1 MARCAGCATEN
12 PDHARFCMGCG
23 AALAA
28 RCAACG
34 TELPAEAR
42 FCLQC
47 GTPVAPLGRAA
58 PAGTPA
64 TPVETPAPSQPTA
77 VEERRTVSVLF
88 ADLSG
93 YTSVAE
99 KLDPEDVKD
108 LLDDILGRLTE
119 AVVRYG
125 GRVDKYI
132 GDNVMALFGA
142 PLAHGD
148 DPERAVRAGLDMQ
161 AVMEDI
167 NQPLRERHGV
177 SFELRVG
184 INTGEVLAGK
194 MGEGY
199 TVVGDAV
206 NVAARLQAAARPGTV
221 TVGERTQRA
230 TRHTI
235 RYRELTAPLELKGKS
250 KPVLAWE
257 ALDVPAPSAASS
269 EGPARAPLVGRQSE
283 LETLSGLF
291 QRMRG
296 ERRPHLVTL
305 IGEAGVGKSR
315 LLREF
320 EEQLRRLPDPP
331 LVRHGRCPAYGSGV
345 VFWPLGEML
354 RSECGIVDGDSSE
367 VAFGK
372 LSTWLEQLHAPAGTD
387 GQSLVVKAGLVARLL
402 GIDPPAAISL
412 PEAEDAQRTRELF
425 FAAVRGIVEGL
436 ARERPLV
443 IAWEDVH
450 WADHG
455 MLDLIEHLNQWV
467 NAPVLQVCLARD
479 ELLERRSSW
488 GGARRSASTLFLEPL
503 GESET
508 RALVAALLAL
518 DTPGEHV
525 VDEVAARAEGNPLFA
540 EEMVRLLA
548 EDEEATASELPDS
561 VHALLASRL
570 DGLSSPE
577 RRILAH
583 AAVVG
588 RTFWEGALLA
598 VAHEEGVVLQD
609 VLLSLRQKD
618 FVLAGE
624 GLMLGG
630 EPELAFKHV
639 LIRDVAYSM
648 LPKAVRAQK
657 HFQVAEFIE
666 ERAGE
671 RLDEVV
677 AILAEHYG
685 RGVTLAQELKFESFQ
700 LEDYRAHALRYAEA
714 AGDAAGR
721 LYSNEEA
728 LSHFEAALRYGD
740 ENDETLARV
749 AEKLGDVALRLGR
762 ADTAIDAWQS
772 ALEHHRGQESL
783 ERVAELHRKIG
794 AALAYKGQRKRAI
807 EHHQLGINL
816 IKDGPP
822 SLALVRLYE
831 EAAWLYVQTG
841 DNMLAIYASE
851 KALRYAER
859 LGEARAASRAH
870 GIFGRV
876 FGRIGDIAKARE
888 NLERAVELARGTDDH
903 ETVLAL
909 AALGHHLEVSEGDY
923 AAAAGAYQEG
933 LGLARQIGDVPA
945 QIDLHAALAQL
956 AAHTGSWDAVEQ
968 ATDAAAS
975 LAEREGLI
983 GKLCLPYAMRG
994 LLHWRRAEWEAS
1006 VEAYRRS
1013 LDLAEQVGGSEVS
1026 IVASLGLAEALSD
1039 QGQVSAAE
1047 TTLSQALDTCE
1058 RAGLIVQSVQVNA
1071 ARAVLLVDIGRPEQA
1086 DEAATQATRLAD
1098 RVHYPVGDAAA
1109 LEATGAV
1116 APTAESCEMLGHAA
1130 EAWERLGRPLD
1141 SARCQA
1147 LLGLRMRELDQAD
1160 GVRELE
1166 GAIESY
1172 QRLGVQHRAD
1182 RVREQASSAL
1192 G

>member
-1 MARCAGCATEN
+1 
-12 PDHARFCMGCG
+12 
-23 AALAA
+23 
-28 RCAACG
+28 
-34 TELPAEAR
+34 
-42 FCLQC
+42 
-47 GTPVAPLGRAA
+47 
-58 PAGTPA
+58 
-64 TPVETPAPSQPTA
+64 
-77 VEERRTVSVLF
+77 VEERRTVTVLF

-93 YTSVAE
+93 YTSMAE

-119 AVVRYG
+119 AVHRYG
-125 GRVDKYI
+125 GQVDKYI

-142 PLAHGD
+142 PVAHGD

-161 AVMEDI
+161 VVIKEI
-167 NQPLRERHGV
+167 NQPLREGHDV

-184 INTGEVLAGK
+184 INTGEVLAGTV
-194 MGEGY
+194 GDGY

-206 NVAARLQAAARPGTV
+206 NVAARLQAAAQPGSV
-221 TVGERTQRA
+221 IVGERTHRA
-230 TRHTI
+230 TRQVV
-235 RYRELTAPLELKGKS
+235 RYRELTDPLELRGKS

-257 ALDVPAPSAASS
+257 ALGLSAQTASPAD
-269 EGPARAPLVGRQSE
+269 GPVRAPLVGRRSE
-283 LETLSGLF
+283 LETLSGLLD
-291 QRMRG
+291 RVTS
-296 ERRPHLVTL
+296 ERRPHVVTV

-320 EEQLRRLPDPP
+320 EEALRQRPKPP
-331 LVRHGRCPAYGSGV
+331 RVRHGRCPAYGSGV
-345 VFWPLGEML
+345 VFWPLAEML
-354 RSECGIVDGDSSE
+354 RAESNILDGDSSE
-367 VAFGK
+367 VAFQK
-372 LSTWLEQLHAPAGTD
+372 LSIWLEQLLGPAGMGD
-387 GQSLVVKAGLVARLL
+387 EQSSVLKAALVAQLL
-402 GIDPPAAISL
+402 GIEPPTTVRR
-412 PEAEDAQRTRELF
+412 PEVEDAQRARELF

-436 ARERPLV
+436 ARGHTLV

-450 WADHG
+450 WADQG

-488 GGARRSASTLFLEPL
+488 GGARRGASTLFLEPL
-503 GESET
+503 GAAET
-508 RALVAALLAL
+508 RTLVEALLAF
-518 DTPGEHV
+518 DAPGGQMVE
-525 VDEVAARAEGNPLFA
+525 EVATRAEGNPLFA

-548 EDEEATASELPDS
+548 DDEEASAAELPDS

-570 DGLSSPE
+570 DALSSPE

-588 RTFWEGALLA
+588 RTFWEGALVG
-598 VAHEEGVVLQD
+598 VAQEEGVGLQD
-609 VLLSLRQKD
+609 VLRSLRQKD
-618 FVLAGE
+618 FVLTGE
-624 GLMLGG
+624 GLTLGE

-666 ERAGE
+666 GRAGE

-700 LEDYRAHALRYAEA
+700 LEGHRAQALRYAEA
-714 AGDAAGR
+714 AGDGASR

-728 LSHFEAALRYGD
+728 LSHFQAALRYVD
-740 ENDETLARV
+740 HDDRTEVRV

-762 ADTAIDAWQS
+762 ADAAIDAWQS
-772 ALEHHRGQESL
+772 ALEHHRGQENL
-783 ERVAELHRKIG
+783 EQVAELHRKIG
-794 AALAYKGQRKRAI
+794 AALAFKGQRKRAI

-888 NLERAVELARGTDDH
+888 NLERAVDLARGTDDH

-923 AAAAGAYQEG
+923 SAARAAYQEG

-945 QIDLHAALAQL
+945 QIDLHAALGQL
-956 AAHTGSWDAVEQ
+956 AAHGGDWETVEQ
-968 ATDAAAS
+968 ATDAAGN
-975 LAEREGLI
+975 LAERQGLV
-983 GKLCLPYAMRG
+983 GKLCLPYALRG

-1006 VEAYRRS
+1006 VETYRRS
-1013 LDLAEQVGGSEVS
+1013 LDLAEEVGGSEVS
-1026 IVASLGLAEALSD
+1026 IVASLGLATALTD
-1039 QGQVSAAE
+1039 QGELSGAE
-1047 TTLSQALDTCE
+1047 TTLTQALDTCE
-1058 RAGLIVQSVQVNA
+1058 RAGLLVQSVQVSA
-1071 ARAVLLVDIGRPEQA
+1071 ARAVLLTDLGRYEQA
-1086 DEAATQATRLAD
+1086 DEAATEATRLAD

-1116 APTAESCEMLGHAA
+1116 APASEACELLGRAA

-1141 SARCQA
+1141 AARCQA
-1147 LLGLRMRELDQAD
+1147 LLGMRLRELD
-1160 GVRELE
+1160 GVAGAQQLE
-1166 GAIESY
+1166 RAIEAY
-1172 QRLGVQHRAD
+1172 VRLGVQHRAD
-1182 RVREQASSAL
+1182 RVRELASQPA